1 MWHPFLGSSASAND
15 LELDEQ
21 TRVYFVT
28 GLGPSLFECD
38 FSTSLPIYRTNNHS
52 SIIGFARDRAPSDS
66 VWSC

>member
-38 FSTSLPIYRTNNHS
+38 FSTSLPIYRAHVRWRPP
-52 SIIGFARDRAPSDS
+52 SIEIVSPVIHPD
-66 VWSC
+66 